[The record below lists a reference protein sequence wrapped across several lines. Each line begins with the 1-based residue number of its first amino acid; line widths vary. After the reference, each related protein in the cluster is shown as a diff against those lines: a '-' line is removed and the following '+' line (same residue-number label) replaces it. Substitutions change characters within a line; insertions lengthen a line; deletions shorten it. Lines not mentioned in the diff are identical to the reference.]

1 MAKKELRGTK
11 ACPKCEKRCGVRC
24 SVCPACGAK
33 FPVKAAT
40 VKAPKAAKAAKT
52 VKTPKAGNIGQSV
65 FALVGMTKTLE
76 SLTNQV
82 NALVERVERL
92 SKAAEP
98 KTEAPKPKVRKS
110 KGLLPEVHAEPI
122 SQPKAEALAAENPV
136 AGESVI
142 SAKVA

>member
-1 MAKKELRGTK
+1 M
-11 ACPKCEKRCGVRC
+11 
-24 SVCPACGAK
+24 
-33 FPVKAAT
+33 
-40 VKAPKAAKAAKT
+40 
-52 VKTPKAGNIGQSV
+52 

>member
-82 NALVERVERL
+82 NALVERVEKL